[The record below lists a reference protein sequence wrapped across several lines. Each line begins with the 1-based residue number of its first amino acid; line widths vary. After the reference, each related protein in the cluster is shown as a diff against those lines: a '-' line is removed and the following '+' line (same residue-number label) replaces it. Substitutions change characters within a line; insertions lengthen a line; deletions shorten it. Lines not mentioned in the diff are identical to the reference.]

1 MFRSILLVFA
11 LMFSATAF
19 AQTAAPNPCA
29 NIAEATRGKNPT
41 EIQTILE
48 SCRTEAA
55 SATSILPEM
64 TPERAAEWSDAA
76 KGFAEALGIAA
87 RELGIATN
95 DFLTSP
101 AGVLLAAIL
110 LFNYAGGAIVGF
122 PFTIFTILVLL
133 WLVRRLTTEKVEYET
148 VPLLW
153 GLVHYRRKKVDASVE
168 YLSDSKGILLLLA
181 TVVMVVLNLIV
192 WANVT

>member
-1 MFRSILLVFA
+1 M
-11 LMFSATAF
+11 
-19 AQTAAPNPCA
+19 
-29 NIAEATRGKNPT
+29 
-41 EIQTILE
+41 E
-48 SCRTEAA
+48 SCRTEISGAA
-55 SATSILPEM
+55 SILPEA
-64 TPERAAEWSDAA
+64 TPEKATEWSDAA

-122 PFTIFTILVLL
+122 PFTVFTILVLL

-153 GLVHYRRKKVDASVE
+153 GLAHYRRKKADASVE
-168 YLSDSKGILLLLA
+168 YLSDGKGALLLLA
-181 TVVMVVLNLIV
+181 TLVMVILNLIV
-192 WANVT
+192 WVNVT